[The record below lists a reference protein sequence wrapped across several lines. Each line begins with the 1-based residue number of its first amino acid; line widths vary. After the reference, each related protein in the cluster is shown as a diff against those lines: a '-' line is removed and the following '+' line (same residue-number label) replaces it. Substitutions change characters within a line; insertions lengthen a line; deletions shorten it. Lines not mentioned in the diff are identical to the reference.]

1 MSISFRRFRPG
12 DAAFCFRCRA
22 AAFIVEFRD
31 ELSPAAI
38 AACVNAYLPEDYVRM
53 AGELEFFVAEEGGE
67 PAGFVTMGRA
77 GPAEAEIPLLYVDL
91 ARLGRGLGTRC
102 LRHAEDWIAAH
113 WPEVAT
119 LFLDTII
126 PRYNGGFYRRLG
138 FAEDGETICAF
149 PGASLPALRFRKRM
163 RPGG

>member
-1 MSISFRRFRPG
+1 MSIAFRRFRPG

-53 AGELEFFVAEEGGE
+53 AGELEFFVVEERGA
-67 PAGFVTMGRA
+67 PAGFVTIRRA
-77 GPAEAEIPLLYVDL
+77 GSAEAEIPLLYIDF
-91 ARLGRGLGTRC
+91 AHLGRGLGTRC
-102 LRHAEDWIAAH
+102 LRHAEQWIAAH
-113 WPEVAT
+113 WPQVAT

-138 FAEDGETICAF
+138 LAEASETTCEF
-149 PGASLPALRFRKRM
+149 PGASLPAVRFRKRL